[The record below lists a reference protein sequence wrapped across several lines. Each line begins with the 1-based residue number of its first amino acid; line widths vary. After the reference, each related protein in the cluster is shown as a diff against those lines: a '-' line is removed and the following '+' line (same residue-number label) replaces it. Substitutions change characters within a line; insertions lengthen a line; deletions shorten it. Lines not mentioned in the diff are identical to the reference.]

1 MTPDTMPDERLDTVY
16 SEVMVSQWSGGNGD
30 AGDDTTVG
38 SRHLPLS
45 RAVVDALRA
54 GIIGGDYGQ
63 GERLVEEEIAAR
75 FDVSRNPIREALRT
89 LSIEGFVVIEP
100 RRGARVASID
110 AARARELFELREPLE
125 GLVAGLAAARRRP
138 EHVARLVE
146 IVAAGR
152 AAADH
157 HRLPDLPGLNT
168 EFHETLA
175 LAAGNELLHGTLSR
189 LSDLIRWVYAARISQ
204 RSTTSWDEHASIVD
218 AIVDGDVERA
228 RQCGEAHI
236 AAAANAYLLGTTP

>member
-1 MTPDTMPDERLDTVY
+1 MT
-16 SEVMVSQWSGGNGD
+16 SQWPDGNGD
-30 AGDDTTVG
+30 APVHATVG

-54 GIIGGDYGQ
+54 GIIGGDYAQ
-63 GERLVEEEIAAR
+63 GERLVEEEIASR

-110 AARARELFELREPLE
+110 GARARELFELRAPLE
-125 GLVAGLAAARRRP
+125 GLVAGLAAARRTP

-152 AAADH
+152 SAAADQ
-157 HRLPDLPGLNT
+157 RLAELPALNT
-168 EFHETLA
+168 EFHETMA

-189 LSDLIRWVYAARISQ
+189 LSDLIRWVYSARISQ
-204 RSTTSWDEHASIVD
+204 RSMTSWDEHAAIVD
-218 AIVDGDVERA
+218 AISDGDVERA
-228 RQCGEAHI
+228 RRCGESHI
-236 AAAANAYLLGTTP
+236 AAAASAYLVGTDP